1 MKSQRQK
8 LSNQVYLQ
16 PASKKQL
23 DYATTLGIHLP
34 EKATKSDI
42 QALIDRALDEDR
54 QASESLRAYA
64 EAKGVK
70 FSALTGN
77 RYLHNLI
84 FDTLDA
90 MEKAA
95 FFSFCVYKFH
105 FEEVQENWCEHP
117 YKKVFESFGRAY
129 EKDFYFTASMEE
141 YLGEELIAFGKS
153 KKIREDGTEQ
163 IVYGGSIHTT
173 AYKLAYNYL
182 EKEIGKLPHRTIE
195 ESKLQQQPSAKKN
208 GSFLKNLFHK
218 E

>member
-8 LSNQVYLQ
+8 LPNQVYLQ
-16 PASKKQL
+16 APSKKQL
-23 DYATTLGIHLP
+23 DYAVSLGIHIP
-34 EKATKSDI
+34 EKATKSDM

-70 FSALTGN
+70 FSVLTGN

-84 FDTLDA
+84 FDTLDT

-105 FEEVQENWCEHP
+105 FAEVQENWYEHH
-117 YKKVFESFGRAY
+117 YKKVFESFGRTY
-129 EKDFYFTASMEE
+129 EKDFYFTTSMEE
-141 YLGEELIAFGKS
+141 YLGEELITFGKS

-182 EKEIGKLPHRTIE
+182 EKEIGKLPDQTIE
-195 ESKLQQQPSAKKN
+195 DNKLQQQPILKKVR
-208 GSFLKNLFHK
+208 SFWEKLFPK